1 MIFRDNKLG
10 NKDSTSPTSPP
21 THPVPEIFQPVFFL
35 LEDDPVLMRNKS
47 LIVEVQIER

>member
-1 MIFRDNKLG
+1 MIFRDNELK
-10 NKDSTSPTSPP
+10 NKDSTSP